1 VGCILAPL
9 RGWAARLPL
18 VTARLKT
25 CPDTTEHEPKR
36 VSQQKAKAAA
46 LEPPLCLLVTF
57 LPVTASNYGTDWRGR
72 WVGLDESDPRFF
84 VGLLRAV
91 SRFGTAW

>member
-1 VGCILAPL
+1 MFFLRTKVVSFAPSGLALFCRPKPTACAVGCILAPL

-57 LPVTASNYGTDWRGR
+57 LPVTASNYGTD
-72 WVGLDESDPRFF
+72 
-84 VGLLRAV
+84 
-91 SRFGTAW
+91 